1 MSSSFTKKNGV
12 RFWCKK
18 HLFFFRF
25 LLKENGFENEFK
37 IVDGF
42 LLILGSYMEMI
53 N

>member
-1 MSSSFTKKNGV
+1 MECDFGV
-12 RFWCKK
+12 RNIY
-18 HLFFFRF
+18 FFFRF

-42 LLILGSYMEMI
+42 LLILASYMEMI